1 MGAQERPDS
10 QTHLLLACL
19 DRMRGGD
26 AAARNELF
34 RHFGN
39 RLEHLTRKMLRGFPG
54 VRRWAGTDDVLQN
67 AALRLLKALE
77 QVQPVNTREFLALS
91 ARQIRRELLD
101 LTRHYYGPE
110 GLGAHHDSG
119 ANAPE
124 PANQS
129 LEPSA
134 IMAWFEFHERIQTLK
149 HDERELV
156 DMLYYQGLTQ
166 VEAAIVL
173 QVSVR
178 TLQRRWQA
186 LLVKLHDMLRDQ
198 WPRG

>member
-1 MGAQERPDS
+1 
-10 QTHLLLACL
+10 
-19 DRMRGGD
+19 
-26 AAARNELF
+26 
-34 RHFGN
+34 
-39 RLEHLTRKMLRGFPG
+39 
-54 VRRWAGTDDVLQN
+54 
-67 AALRLLKALE
+67 
-77 QVQPVNTREFLALS
+77 
-91 ARQIRRELLD
+91 
-101 LTRHYYGPE
+101 
-110 GLGAHHDSG
+110 
-119 ANAPE
+119 
-124 PANQS
+124 
-129 LEPSA
+129 
-134 IMAWFEFHERIQTLK
+134 MAWFEFHERIQTLK